1 VSGTGEPFGI
11 NALDVKRIGS
21 SAGGKMLNT
30 AAGKELKKNLPDNFI
45 EDFYLIRA
53 LTHRS
58 YVNESRDVLED
69 NERLEFLG
77 DSILNFLVAEWL
89 YQSFPEK
96 KEGFLTKVRS
106 ALVHT
111 HQLSEFARKIGIG
124 PALFLGKGE
133 ELAGGRDRDAIL
145 CDAFEALI
153 AAMYLSTDIQT
164 VRNFVHPLLEQE
176 SDNILQNHTEEDVKS
191 RLQEWAQAK
200 GFASPIYVLVNE
212 TGPDHAKIFEVSANI
227 NGKEIARG
235 SGSNKQMAEKHAAYQ
250 SMKEL
255 GIIKR

>member
-1 VSGTGEPFGI
+1 MLGTP
-11 NALDVKRIGS
+11 
-21 SAGGKMLNT
+21 
-30 AAGKELKKNLPDNFI
+30 AGKELKKNLPENFT

-58 YVNESRDVLED
+58 YVNESRNVFED

-77 DSILNFLVAEWL
+77 DSILSFLVAEWL

-96 KEGFLTKVRS
+96 NEGFLTKVRS

-111 HQLSEFARKIGIG
+111 HQLSEFARQIGIG
-124 PALFLGKGE
+124 PAMFLGKGE
-133 ELAGGRDRDAIL
+133 EQAGGRDRDAIL

-153 AAMYLSTDIQT
+153 AAMYLSTDMDT
-164 VRNFVHPLLEQE
+164 VRGFVRPLFEQE
-176 SDNILQNHTEEDVKS
+176 SDSILQNHTEEDVKS

-200 GFASPIYVLVNE
+200 GFASPTYMLVDE
-212 TGPDHAKIFEVSANI
+212 TGPDHAKLFEVGAFI

-235 SGSNKQMAEKHAAYQ
+235 SGSNKQTAEKRAAYQ
-250 SMKEL
+250 SMKVL
-255 GIIKR
+255 GIIKK

>member
-1 VSGTGEPFGI
+1 
-11 NALDVKRIGS
+11 
-21 SAGGKMLNT
+21 MLNT
-30 AAGKELKKNLPDNFI
+30 AAGKELKSHLPENFT

-58 YVNESRDVLED
+58 FVNESRDVVED

-77 DSILNFLVAEWL
+77 DSILSFLVAEWL

-96 KEGFLTKVRS
+96 REGFLTKVRS

-111 HQLSEFARKIGIG
+111 HQLSQFARKIGIG

-153 AAMYLSTDIQT
+153 AAMFLSTDIDT

-176 SDNILQNHTEEDVKS
+176 SESILQNHTEEDVKS

-212 TGPDHAKIFEVSANI
+212 TGPDHAKLFEVSACI

-235 SGSNKQMAEKHAAYQ
+235 TGSNKQMAEKRAAYQ
-250 SMKEL
+250 SMKVL
-255 GIIKR
+255 GIIRK

>member
-1 VSGTGEPFGI
+1 M
-11 NALDVKRIGS
+11 LD
-21 SAGGKMLNT
+21 T
-30 AAGKELKKNLPDNFI
+30 PAGKELKKHLPENFT

-58 YVNESRDVLED
+58 YVNESRNVFED

-77 DSILNFLVAEWL
+77 DSILSFLVAEWL

-111 HQLSEFARKIGIG
+111 HQLSEFARQIGIG
-124 PALFLGKGE
+124 PAMFLGKGE
-133 ELAGGRDRDAIL
+133 EQAGGRDRDAIL

-153 AAMYLSTDIQT
+153 AAMYLSTDMDT
-164 VRNFVHPLLEQE
+164 VRGFVRPLFEQE
-176 SDNILQNHTEEDVKS
+176 SDSILQNHTEEDVKS

-200 GFASPIYVLVNE
+200 GFASPTYMLVDE
-212 TGPDHAKIFEVSANI
+212 TGPDHAKLFEVGAFI

-235 SGSNKQMAEKHAAYQ
+235 SGSNKQTAEKRAAYQ
-250 SMKEL
+250 SMKVL
-255 GIIKR
+255 GIIKK